1 MNLTIARGTRGTC
14 GTRDTLGILFPDMKY
29 TYWFKSNKNGLGW
42 RPASWKGWMMIAIY
56 VIALVYSFYNDHSLI
71 NFFPKVLILTA
82 LLIILTYLKGESIV
96 WGEKEKDKH
105 IP

>member
-1 MNLTIARGTRGTC
+1 
-14 GTRDTLGILFPDMKY
+14 MKY
-29 TYWFKSNKNGLGW
+29 AYWFKANKNGMGW
-42 RPASWKGWMMIAIY
+42 RPASWEGWLMIVIY
-56 VIALVYSFYNDHSLI
+56 IVSLVYAFMGDLGRTFGDKLI
-71 NFFPKVLILTA
+71 NFFPKFLILTA